1 MSTGGA
7 RAPPG
12 SSREGTI
19 AMSDTSDPDVF
30 RLEQAVRN
38 LPRLQRE
45 IFLACR
51 LDAMSYDEIARRT
64 GLTSQQVER
73 HFARAVCKIDRQMD
87 GHSLPWWQRVF

>member
-1 MSTGGA
+1 MSH
-7 RAPPG
+7 
-12 SSREGTI
+12 
-19 AMSDTSDPDVF
+19 TSDPDVL

-64 GLTSQQVER
+64 GLTPQQVER
-73 HFARAVCKIDRQMD
+73 HVARAIYKIDCQMD
-87 GHSLPWWQRVF
+87 GHSLRWWQRLF